1 MIAAIIL
8 SVSTLALAWANGAN
22 DVSKGVAA
30 LAGSG
35 VATPRAAWILGIV
48 ATLAGGLAAILWG
61 GALGALFGGGFLNGA
76 AGLPVGAALAALIG
90 ASGFVLLATWRKW
103 PVSTTHALIGGII
116 GAAIV
121 HFGVHD
127 IAYRTVGAK
136 FLVPLLASPLLA
148 IGLCWV
154 LLLVNRTLEARM
166 PQWTP
171 GCCDP
176 ADYDQ
181 DPFVCAPPEQQPS
194 RLVRRIWLG
203 AHWASGGAV
212 SFARG
217 LNDVPKMA
225 ALMIPA
231 LAALPAVTHTPEG
244 GAIAIA
250 LTALAMTGGSIMA
263 GRRLL
268 PVLATEVSTMTPSTG
283 LFANLGTA
291 FLVLGATPLG
301 LPVSTTH
308 VAAGSLIGVRVA
320 DDAPPRAH
328 DALRTILMA
337 WLVTLPC
344 AAALSAAIALISA
357 R

>member
-1 MIAAIIL
+1 MIPVLLLSAA
-8 SVSTLALAWANGAN
+8 TLALAWANGSN

-35 VATPRAAWILGIV
+35 VATPRAAWVLGIV
-48 ATLAGGLAAILWG
+48 ATLAGGLGAILWG
-61 GALGALFGGGFLNGA
+61 GALGTLFGGGFLKGA
-76 AGLPVGAALAALIG
+76 SEMPVNAALAALAG
-90 ASGFVLLATWRKW
+90 ATGFVALSTWQRW

-116 GAAIV
+116 GAAVV

-127 IAYRTVGAK
+127 VAYRAVAAK

-148 IGLCWV
+148 IGLCWA
-154 LLLVNRTLEARM
+154 LLLLNRLIAARM

-176 ADYDQ
+176 EDYKQ
-181 DPFVCAPPEQQPS
+181 DPFICAPPEQRPS
-194 RLVRRIWLG
+194 PAVRRTWL
-203 AHWASGGAV
+203 ALHWLSGGAV

-231 LAALPAVTHTPEG
+231 LIAWPALVSTAEGPAL
-244 GAIAIA
+244 AIA
-250 LTALAMTGGSIMA
+250 LTAFAMTGGAIMA

-268 PVLATEVSTMTPSTG
+268 PVLAKEVSTMTPSTG

-291 FLVLGATPLG
+291 ILVLGATPLG

-320 DDAPPRAH
+320 DNAPPRAH

-337 WLVTLPC
+337 WFVTLPA
-344 AAALSAAIALISA
+344 AAALSACLAFIVA